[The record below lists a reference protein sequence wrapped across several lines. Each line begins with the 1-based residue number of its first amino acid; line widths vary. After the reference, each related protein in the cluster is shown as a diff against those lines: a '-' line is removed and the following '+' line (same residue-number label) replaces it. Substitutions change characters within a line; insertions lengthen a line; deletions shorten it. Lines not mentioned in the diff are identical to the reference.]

1 MRISPTFRISIGLV
15 LLTLSI
21 LMLADLAGLAPDNT
35 DEVLA
40 HRKKISE
47 SLAIEF
53 SLAAQNDN
61 FEFIEQVMGAIV
73 KRDKDILSA
82 GLRNTRGKLIV
93 QVGDHFK
100 RWQPLDDEKSIPTQV
115 VVPIYQQDKQ
125 WGTVEIHF
133 APLVKESFLGL
144 TFSPVT
150 KLLIFVALLGFAGYT
165 FLMYRTLRYLDP
177 SSIVP
182 GRVQFA
188 LDALRSGVVLIDN
201 HGKIVLANTTY
212 FESHN
217 TTSDKILGKKLD
229 IYDWRDTRN
238 NRKLTAFPWDK
249 ALQQSTAVTGFR
261 LKLNPPGKTTL
272 TYIVNCTP
280 ILDANEKSRGALVSF
295 EDISKIQSANDKLRL
310 TLGDL
315 EDSKDKIEKQNQ
327 KLTVL
332 ATRDSMTGCLNRR
345 SFFEQFDSLFV
356 KAGEQNQSIACI
368 MTDIDHFKRVN
379 DTHGHLFGDQVIKH
393 VAEILE
399 SESRSLDLICRYGGE
414 EFCILMPNISLDEAF
429 SIAERIRFSI
439 EKLVRQ
445 RLDKDITIT
454 SSFGV
459 SSTDFEAENPLQL
472 VNQADQALYAA
483 KQEGRNR
490 VICWSS
496 ELDIVPDR
504 PEDRAS
510 DDNQNLDST
519 ANDSRHPQDNDEFDE
534 VLEPLSQNIDQL
546 THRIYELETVIEQQS
561 KELLLKTAYD
571 PLTGLPNRVLFQDR
585 LNQAMARAKREN
597 QNLAVISLDIEAFK
611 RIHDTLGNNIAEELI
626 RKVSGH
632 LTEILRSTDTIA
644 LLNQNN
650 SKTAMSRL
658 NVDEFGILITDLET
672 IEPITWVI
680 KRIFDALARRAEID
694 KHEISLN
701 SHIGV
706 SLFPSDGSS
715 VDELLNN
722 ASTARYYAS
731 KQPEG
736 ARFQFYSPELN
747 TTSSYQVQLES
758 ELSHALEN
766 NGLTLYYQ
774 PKVNITHGSIV
785 GAEAL
790 LRWNHPSRG
799 MIPPIEFIPVAER
812 SGLISELG
820 VQVLQMACR
829 QAKQWA
835 DTLTPDICISV
846 NLSPIQLRQRDLHK
860 TILQIL
866 DETGLNPN
874 QLELEITESCAI
886 SNIESALENTRRL
899 QAAGIRISLD
909 DFGTGFSSLSQL
921 SSLPV
926 DTLKIDR
933 SFISKLDSDS
943 DDLSI
948 VAAIIA
954 MSHKLGIN
962 VLAEGVET
970 VNQLEILRKLKCD
983 EIQGYLFSMPV
994 PADEMR
1000 TLLEDAR
1007 LMKNIIAHST
1017 VSEADTES
1025 A

>member
-1 MRISPTFRISIGLV
+1 MKISPTFRISIGLV

-21 LMLADLAGLAPDNT
+21 LMLADLMGLAPDNT
-35 DEVLA
+35 AGILD

-53 SLAAQNDN
+53 SLAAQENN
-61 FEFIEQVMGAIV
+61 FGFIEQAMSAIV

-82 GLRNTRGKLIV
+82 GLRSATGKLIA
-93 QVGDHFK
+93 QAGSHE
-100 RWQPLDDEKSIPTQV
+100 RLWQKPADNKSTPTQI
-115 VVPIYQQDKQ
+115 VVPIYQQEKQ
-125 WGTVEIHF
+125 WGTVEINF
-133 APLVKESFLGL
+133 APLLQPSFMGL
-144 TFSPVT
+144 ALSPVT
-150 KLLIFVALLGFAGYT
+150 KLLMFVALLGFGGYT
-165 FLMYRTLRYLDP
+165 LLMYRTLRYLDP

-188 LDALRSGVVLIDN
+188 LDALRSGVVLVDN
-201 HGKIVLANTTY
+201 HGKIVLANTT
-212 FESHN
+212 FCESHQ
-217 TTSDKILGKKLD
+217 TESDKVLGKTLD
-229 IYDWRDTRN
+229 IYEWRDTKN
-238 NRKLTAFPWDK
+238 NRKLTSFPWDH
-249 ALQQSTAVTGFR
+249 ALQTATAVAGFR
-261 LKLNPPGKTTL
+261 LKLNPPGKNTL

-280 ILDANEKSRGALVSF
+280 ILDANEKSRGALISF
-295 EDISKIQSANDKLRL
+295 EDVSKIQSANDKLRM

-315 EDSKDKIEKQNQ
+315 EDSKEKIEKQNQ

-345 SFFEQFDSLFV
+345 FFFEQFDSLLA
-356 KAGEQNQSIACI
+356 KASEHNQPLVCI

-379 DTHGHLFGDQVIKH
+379 DQHGHLFGDQVIKQ

-414 EFCILMPNISLDEAF
+414 EFCILMPNICLDEAI
-429 SIAERIRFSI
+429 SITERIRFSI
-439 EKLVRQ
+439 EKLVTQ
-445 RLDKDITIT
+445 RLGKEIIVT
-454 SSFGV
+454 SSFGIT
-459 SSTDFEAENPLQL
+459 STDFGADNPLQL

-483 KQEGRNR
+483 KQQGRNR
-490 VICWSS
+490 VLCWDAG
-496 ELDIVPDR
+496 LDTVPERLADPTADDR
-504 PEDRAS
+504 QNTDTAATEARKQP
-510 DDNQNLDST
+510 DDDI
-519 ANDSRHPQDNDEFDE
+519 DE
-534 VLEPLSQNIDQL
+534 VLEPLSHNIDQL
-546 THRIYELETVIEQQS
+546 QHRIYELETVIEQQS
-561 KELLLKTAYD
+561 RELLLKTAYD

-611 RIHDTLGNNIAEELI
+611 RIHDTLGNHIAEELI

-658 NVDEFGILITDLET
+658 NVDEFGILITDLES

-680 KRIFDALARRAEID
+680 KRIFDALAKRAEID
-694 KHEISLN
+694 KHEINLN

-706 SLFPSDGSS
+706 SLFPSDGST
-715 VDELLNN
+715 VEELLNN
-722 ASTARYYAS
+722 ASTARYYAAR
-731 KQPEG
+731 QPEG

-747 TTSSYQVQLES
+747 TTSSYQMKLES
-758 ELSHALEN
+758 DLSHALQ
-766 NGLTLYYQ
+766 NGGLSLYYQ
-774 PKVNITHGSIV
+774 PKVRITNGKIV

-790 LRWNHPSRG
+790 LRWNHPARG
-799 MIPPIEFIPVAER
+799 MIPPTDFIPIAER
-812 SGLISELG
+812 SGLINELG
-820 VQVLQMACR
+820 EQVLQMACR
-829 QAKQWA
+829 QAKQWIDSIA
-835 DTLTPDICISV
+835 PDLCISV
-846 NLSPIQLRQRDLHK
+846 NLSSIQLRQRDLHK
-860 TILQIL
+860 TVLAIL
-866 DETGLNPN
+866 DETGLLPS
-874 QLELEITESCAI
+874 QLELEITESAAI
-886 SNIESALENTRRL
+886 SSIETALDNTRRL

-921 SSLPV
+921 SALPV

-933 SFISKLDSDS
+933 SFISRLDSDS

-954 MSHKLGIN
+954 MSHKLGMN

-970 VNQLEILRKLKCD
+970 VSQLDILRKLKCD

-994 PADEMR
+994 PADEMSS
-1000 TLLEDAR
+1000 LLGDSK
-1007 LMKNIIAHST
+1007 LTKHIISQPGKSNHG
-1017 VSEADTES
+1017 TES

>member
-21 LMLADLAGLAPDNT
+21 LMLADMVGLAPDNRAEIL
-35 DEVLA
+35 D

-47 SLAIEF
+47 SMAIDF
-53 SLAAQNDN
+53 SLAAQENN
-61 FEFIEQVMGAIV
+61 FDFIEQSMGAITN
-73 KRDKDILSA
+73 RHEDIIST
-82 GLRNTRGKLIV
+82 GLRNASGKLIV
-93 QVGDHFK
+93 QAGDHANL
-100 RWQPLDDEKSIPTQV
+100 WQQLTDNKSTPTQV
-115 VVPIYQQDKQ
+115 VVPIYQQEKQ
-125 WGTVEIHF
+125 WGTVELHF
-133 APLVKESFLGL
+133 APMFKQSFLGL
-144 TFSPVT
+144 TLSPVT
-150 KLLIFVALLGFAGYT
+150 KLLLFVALLGFAGYT

-201 HGKIVLANTTY
+201 HGKIILANTTFY
-212 FESHN
+212 DSHK
-217 TTSDKILGKKLD
+217 TTSAKILGKILG
-229 IYDWRDTRN
+229 IYDWRDTGN
-238 NRKLTAFPWDK
+238 NRKLTSFPWDK

-280 ILDANEKSRGALVSF
+280 ILDANGKSRGALVSF
-295 EDISKIQSANDKLRL
+295 EDISKIQAANDKLRV

-315 EDSKDKIEKQNQ
+315 EDSKEKIEKQNQ

-345 SFFEQFDSLFV
+345 YFFEQFDTLFL
-356 KAGEQNQSIACI
+356 KANEQNQSLACI
-368 MTDIDHFKRVN
+368 MTDIDHFKQVN
-379 DTHGHLFGDQVIKH
+379 DNHGHLFGDQAIKH

-399 SESRSLDLICRYGGE
+399 SESRSLDMVCRYGGE
-414 EFCILMPNISLDEAF
+414 EFCILMPNISLDEAV
-429 SIAERIRFSI
+429 SIAGRIRFSI
-439 EKLVRQ
+439 EKLVKQ
-445 RLDKDITIT
+445 RLDKDIIIT
-454 SSFGV
+454 ASFGI
-459 SSTDFEAENPLQL
+459 SSTDFDADKPLQL
-472 VNQADQALYAA
+472 VHQADQALYAA
-483 KQEGRNR
+483 KQQGRNR
-490 VICWSS
+490 VIAWSP
-496 ELDIVPDR
+496 ELEATPNRSADTTADDR
-504 PEDRAS
+504 QP
-510 DDNQNLDST
+510 LDATSIEPG
-519 ANDSRHPQDNDEFDE
+519 HPQDEDEFDA

-585 LNQAMARAKREN
+585 LNQAMTRAKRNN

-611 RIHDTLGNNIAEELI
+611 RIHDTLGNNIADELI

-632 LTEILRSTDTIA
+632 LTEVLRSTDTIA

-658 NVDEFGILITDLET
+658 NVDEFGILVTDLENL
-672 IEPITWVI
+672 EPITWVI

-694 KHEISLN
+694 KHEINLN

-706 SLFPSDGSS
+706 SLFPSDGSTAE
-715 VDELLNN
+715 ELLNN
-722 ASTARYYAS
+722 AATARYFAS
-731 KQPEG
+731 KQPES
-736 ARFQFYSPELN
+736 ARYQFYSPELN
-747 TTSSYQVQLES
+747 INSTYQVKLES

-766 NGLTLYYQ
+766 GDLSLHYQ
-774 PKVNITHGSIV
+774 PKVNIANGTII

-799 MIPPIEFIPVAER
+799 MIPPTDFIPVAER
-812 SGLISELG
+812 SGLILELG
-820 VQVLQMACR
+820 EQVLQMACR
-829 QAKQWA
+829 QAKQWTESIA
-835 DTLTPDICISV
+835 PDLCISV
-846 NLSPIQLRQRDLHK
+846 NVSSIQLRQRDLYK
-860 TILQIL
+860 TVFKIL
-866 DETGLNPN
+866 DEVGLNPN
-874 QLELEITESCAI
+874 LLELEVTESAEI
-886 SNIESALENTRRL
+886 SSIETALENTRRL

-921 SSLPV
+921 SALPV

-933 SFISKLDSDS
+933 SFISKLDAES

-954 MSHKLGIN
+954 MAHKLGMN

-970 VNQLEILRKLKCD
+970 TNQLEILRKLRCD
-983 EIQGYLFSMPV
+983 EIQGYLFSMPL
-994 PADEMR
+994 PAEEM
-1000 TLLEDAR
+1000 TAMLEDCN
-1007 LMKNIIAHST
+1007 LMKHIVTQPGVKEPSNSHG
-1017 VSEADTES
+1017 
-1025 A
+1025 